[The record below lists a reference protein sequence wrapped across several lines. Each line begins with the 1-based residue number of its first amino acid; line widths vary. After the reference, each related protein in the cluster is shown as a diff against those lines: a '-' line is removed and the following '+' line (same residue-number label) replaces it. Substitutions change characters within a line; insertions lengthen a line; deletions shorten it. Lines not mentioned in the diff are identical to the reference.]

1 MPVALRPAG
10 ILHYTGGRSF
20 LNQYETNVLKALKK
34 IFSKG
39 DGEQPV
45 TTPAAPAPAASQ
57 PAQSGEK
64 RPRKP
69 RNPRSEG
76 DASEKPARG
85 PKSDKPRAERSDKG
99 ERGEKREHTPKQE
112 HAKAEGADK
121 PRAPRADKPR
131 RERKPRP
138 PVVDNWKLE
147 DFVVEPAEGKT
158 RFHDF
163 NLDPRLMHAIHDLGF
178 PYCTP
183 IQAQVLGFTL
193 RGQDAIGRAQTGT
206 GKTAAFL
213 ISIITQLLQ
222 TPPPKERYMG
232 EPRALIIAPTREL
245 VVQIA
250 NDAIGLAKYTG
261 LNVMSF
267 VGGMDFDK
275 QLKTLE
281 SRFCDILVATP
292 GRLLDFNQRGEVHL
306 DMVEVMVLDEADR
319 MLDMGFIPQVRQI
332 IRQTPYKGERQTLL
346 FSATFTDDVMNLA
359 KQWTVDPAIV
369 EIEPENVASDTV
381 EQHVYAVAGSDKYK
395 LLYNLIAQNDWTR
408 VMVFANR
415 KDEVRRIEE
424 RLTKDG
430 ISAAQMSGDV
440 PQHKRIKVL
449 EGFREGKIRVLV
461 ATDVAGRGIHV
472 DGISHVINFTLPE
485 DPDDY
490 VHRIGRTGRAGSTG
504 TSISFAGEDDAF
516 ALPPIEEL
524 LGRKINC
531 EMPPTELLKP
541 VPRKH

>member
-1 MPVALRPAG
+1 MHLALHWPPN
-10 ILHYTGGRSF
+10 F
-20 LNQYETNVLKALKK
+20 LINDEKTVLKALKK
-34 IFSKG
+34 IFGK
-39 DGEQPV
+39 DPAEQPGMQAIE
-45 TTPAAPAPAASQ
+45 TPSNMGEEKQPDRFESASRAKSPAAS
-57 PAQSGEK
+57 
-64 RPRKP
+64 
-69 RNPRSEG
+69 
-76 DASEKPARG
+76 
-85 PKSDKPRAERSDKG
+85 
-99 ERGEKREHTPKQE
+99 
-112 HAKAEGADK
+112 
-121 PRAPRADKPR
+121 KPR
-131 RERKPRP
+131 RASKPSAP
-138 PVVDNWKLE
+138 SAPAWKLE

-163 NLDPRLMHAIHDLGF
+163 KLAPELMHAIQDLGF

-193 RGQDAIGRAQTGT
+193 KGRDAIGRAQTGT

-213 ISIITQLLQ
+213 ISTITQLLE

-250 NDAIGLAKYTG
+250 KDALGLAKYTG

-275 QLKTLE
+275 QLKQLE
-281 SRFCDILVATP
+281 SRYCDILVATP
-292 GRLLDFNQRGEVHL
+292 GRLLDFNQRGDVHL

-332 IRQTPYKGERQTLL
+332 IRQTPPKSERQTLL

-359 KQWTVDPAIV
+359 MQWTTDPAIV
-369 EIEPENVASDTV
+369 EIEAQNVASETV

-395 LLYNLIAQNDWTR
+395 LLYNLIEQNDWTR

-424 RLTKDG
+424 RLTRDG
-430 ISAAQMSGDV
+430 ISAVQMSGDV
-440 PQHKRIKVL
+440 PQHKRIRAL
-449 EGFREGKIRVLV
+449 EGFREGKIRVMV

-485 DPDDY
+485 VPDDY
-490 VHRIGRTGRAGSTG
+490 VHRIGRTGRAGASG

-516 ALPPIEEL
+516 ALPAIEAL
-524 LGRKINC
+524 LGRKISC
-531 EMPPTELLKP
+531 ETPPAELLTP

>member
-1 MPVALRPAG
+1 ML
-10 ILHYTGGRSF
+10 YTGARSF
-20 LNQYETNVLKALKK
+20 LNHYEIAVLKALKK
-34 IFSKG
+34 IFGKA
-39 DGEQPV
+39 DGTQP
-45 TTPAAPAPAASQ
+45 
-57 PAQSGEK
+57 QSGSSPVPQGPAGATAKGTAPTGEKPTEK

-69 RNPRSEG
+69 RPPRADNESGTPRAAEKAEKG
-76 DASEKPARG
+76 EKPAKPAGKEGR
-85 PKSDKPRAERSDKG
+85 DAKPRS
-99 ERGEKREHTPKQE
+99 
-112 HAKAEGADK
+112 
-121 PRAPRADKPR
+121 DKPR
-131 RERKPRP
+131 RERKPKP
-138 PVVDNWKLE
+138 VDNWKLE
-147 DFVVEPAEGKT
+147 DFVVEPQEGKT

-163 NLDPRLMHAIHDLGF
+163 NLAPSLMHAIHDLGF

-250 NDAIGLAKYTG
+250 KDAAALTKYTG
-261 LNVMSF
+261 LNVMTF

-275 QLKTLE
+275 QLKQLE
-281 SRFCDILVATP
+281 ARFCDILVATP

-332 IRQTPYKGERQTLL
+332 IRQTPHKGERQTLL

-395 LLYNLIAQNDWTR
+395 LLYNLVAQNNWER

-440 PQHKRIKVL
+440 PQHKRIRTL

-461 ATDVAGRGIHV
+461 ATDVAGRGIHI

-490 VHRIGRTGRAGSTG
+490 VHRIGRTGRAGASG

-524 LGRKINC
+524 LGRKITC
-531 EMPPTELLKP
+531 EMPPAELLKP